1 MYSNTAQRHA
11 AVKTTGRVE
20 FLSRVPPAGVCRP
33 TIHAMGTGEN
43 NDGAI
48 DPAVA
53 ARQTGAS
60 HTRITRATLG
70 LPGEEFVPH

>member
-1 MYSNTAQRHA
+1 
-11 AVKTTGRVE
+11 
-20 FLSRVPPAGVCRP
+20 
-33 TIHAMGTGEN
+33 MGTGEN